1 MMKKTILSVFVAA
14 IATGAIL
21 AVFCL
26 VQFNGNAV
34 REPSELY
41 VSSRSSYGELI
52 DSLAPRIR
60 HRAAFRIY
68 ARRLDLENTF
78 EPGHYELK
86 PGMSVIRIV
95 RMLKLGLQTP
105 VRVTD
110 RKSVV

>member
-41 VSSRSSYGELI
+41 VSSRSCCGTGPLSG
-52 DSLAPRIR
+52 S
-60 HRAAFRIY
+60 
-68 ARRLDLENTF
+68 
-78 EPGHYELK
+78 
-86 PGMSVIRIV
+86 
-95 RMLKLGLQTP
+95 TP
-105 VRVTD
+105 AGSIWKIPSSPATT
-110 RKSVV
+110 S